1 MLAAVCKFSVNASF
15 IWDQYMRG
23 SRWSLLLT
31 FRQGPSELRE
41 RHFGCEAVCGASHNA
56 ITFRATDAIA
66 AFATLNADLLDLL
79 APQFEE
85 QLRQLKAEDT
95 FVQLEHLGGRRTVP
109 LP

>member
-1 MLAAVCKFSVNASF
+1 
-15 IWDQYMRG
+15 MRG